1 MNGALNYP
9 YVQGEN
15 FKVKKSSMMRII
27 LDLPKKGGPMF
38 KRELMLTVLA
48 VILLFMP
55 GCNLPAVSGQ
65 ATKTNQAQA
74 FPPET
79 QAAVLVKTLSAQTA
93 LAIAETASLA
103 AQPTHIPE
111 FTFTPSF
118 TPSATFTLTPS
129 KPMVSVSI
137 TTNCRSGP
145 TTQYSLLGVLQV
157 GESAEVVGRSVLTDT
172 MIIKLP
178 SNPEV
183 TCWLWAQNATV
194 SGDISKLPIISI
206 PYTPTPVASVS
217 VVYSST
223 QYCLGLYRFKFKIT
237 NNGST
242 TWESDRVNV
251 TDQNL
256 SITRTVSWDDF
267 PYYTAAC
274 DAKTDLNLEAG
285 EIGYT
290 SSDGFAL
297 DPTGHDITATILVC
311 SQNGLAG
318 TCLEKMVA
326 FTP

>member
-1 MNGALNYP
+1 M
-9 YVQGEN
+9 
-15 FKVKKSSMMRII
+15 S
-27 LDLPKKGGPMF
+27 
-38 KRELMLTVLA
+38 KRKLFLSVLA

-55 GCNLPAVSGQ
+55 GCNLPAASERATETKQGQ
-65 ATKTNQAQA
+65 AV
-74 FPPET
+74 PPET
-79 QAAVLVKTLSAQTA
+79 QAAELVATLSAQTA
-93 LAIAETASLA
+93 LAIAETASQA
-103 AQPTHIPE
+103 ALPTYTPE

-145 TTQYSLLGVLQV
+145 TTQYALLGVLQV

-172 MIIKLP
+172 MIIRLP
-178 SNPEV
+178 SKPEV
-183 TCWLWAQNATV
+183 TCWLWAKNATV

-206 PYTPTPVASVS
+206 PYTPTPLASVN
-217 VVYSST
+217 VVYSAT
-223 QYCLGLYRFKFKIT
+223 QYCLGLYHFKFKIT

-242 TWESDRVNV
+242 TWESDRVSV
-251 TDQNL
+251 TDQNT

-267 PYYTAAC
+267 PYFTAVC
-274 DAKTDLNLEAG
+274 DSKTDLNLEAG
-285 EIGYT
+285 EVGYT
-290 SSDGFAL
+290 SSDGLAL

-318 TCLEKMVA
+318 TCLEKTVA